1 MYFTCE
7 TNFIRNVNNY
17 DIILEIIDQIKILK
31 NKILILEQIL

>member
-7 TNFIRNVNNY
+7 TNFIRNVNNC

-31 NKILILEQIL
+31 NKI